1 MRYLLLLDLVF
12 FTNFV
17 LALEPYSPYVDRTYP
32 VNVYWGDTHLHS
44 SMSVDSNLLG
54 NKRLM
59 PAEAYKFARGEVVI
73 ANNGMKAKLRR
84 PLDFLLIADHA
95 ENLGLMVEL
104 EASSP
109 QVIETAAG
117 ENLVSKLNLFKS
129 ISDPDEKLA
138 ASLDFQNLAE
148 GKENRSNVLQRS
160 IWHRVTATADLYN
173 DPGIFT
179 ALIGYEW
186 TSIGSQG
193 GFDNLHR
200 VVVFKDDASVVSQV
214 LPFSRLDSD
223 DTEEL
228 WSYLESYENKT
239 GGEVFAIP
247 HNGNLS
253 NGEMFSE
260 ETFSGRGLTT
270 AYAKARNRWEPL
282 YEVTQIKGDGETH
295 PLLSPI
301 DQFTDFERL
310 KHIEA
315 EAWGI
320 KRLRRQGLTDYK
332 GW

>member
-129 ISDPDEKLA
+129 IW
-138 ASLDFQNLAE
+138 
-148 GKENRSNVLQRS
+148 
-160 IWHRVTATADLYN
+160 I
-173 DPGIFT
+173 I
-179 ALIGYEW
+179 
-186 TSIGSQG
+186 
-193 GFDNLHR
+193 
-200 VVVFKDDASVVSQV
+200 
-214 LPFSRLDSD
+214 
-223 DTEEL
+223 
-228 WSYLESYENKT
+228 
-239 GGEVFAIP
+239 
-247 HNGNLS
+247 
-253 NGEMFSE
+253 
-260 ETFSGRGLTT
+260 
-270 AYAKARNRWEPL
+270 
-282 YEVTQIKGDGETH
+282 
-295 PLLSPI
+295 
-301 DQFTDFERL
+301 
-310 KHIEA
+310 
-315 EAWGI
+315 
-320 KRLRRQGLTDYK
+320 
-332 GW
+332 